1 MKKLLMMIC
10 ATAFLAACGEQQVA
24 EKVHTVDW
32 FKQPENNQVL
42 TDTVNACK
50 NDPGTLGKTPNCI
63 NAFAANDQLAAE
75 EMAKMVREDR
85 ERALEAWSK

>member
-10 ATAFLAACGEQQVA
+10 ATAFLAACGEKQVT
-24 EKVHTVDW
+24 EEVHTVDW

-42 TDTVNACK
+42 TDTVKACK
-50 NDPGTLGKTPNCI
+50 NDLGTLGKTPNCI

-85 ERALEAWSK
+85 ERALKAWSK

>member
-10 ATAFLAACGEQQVA
+10 ATAFLAACGEVA
-24 EKVHTVDW
+24 EEVHTVDW

-85 ERALEAWSK
+85 ERALKAWSK